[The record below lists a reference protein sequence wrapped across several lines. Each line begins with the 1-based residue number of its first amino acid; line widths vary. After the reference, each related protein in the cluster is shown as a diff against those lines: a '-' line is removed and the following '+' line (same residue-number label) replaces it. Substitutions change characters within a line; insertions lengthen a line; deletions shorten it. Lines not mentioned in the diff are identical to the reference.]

1 MNTQPVSVRPVPLR
15 TEREISVLLNGLRKQ
30 QKISQKELGKRLGLQ
45 QSRVSELL
53 ANPTAM
59 RVEQFMQILAI
70 LGMQLQAQSR
80 DDVFAEPTLQEPG
93 GSLTRS
99 KPQW

>member
-1 MNTQPVSVRPVPLR
+1 MSTQPVSVQPVPLR

-30 QKISQKELGKRLGLQ
+30 QKISQKELGKRLGIQ

-53 ANPTAM
+53 SNPTAM
-59 RVEQFMQILAI
+59 RVEQLMQLLAA

-80 DDVFAEPTLQEPG
+80 DDLFAEPTSQESGP
-93 GSLTRS
+93 SVMRS

>member
-1 MNTQPVSVRPVPLR
+1 MNTLPDSLQPVPLR

-53 ANPTAM
+53 SNPTAM

-70 LGMQLQAQSR
+70 LGM
-80 DDVFAEPTLQEPG
+80 
-93 GSLTRS
+93 
-99 KPQW
+99 

>member
-1 MNTQPVSVRPVPLR
+1 MNNQPFSMRPVPLR
-15 TEREISVLLNGLRKQ
+15 IESEIRTLLNGLRKQ

-53 ANPTAM
+53 SNPTAM
-59 RVEQFMQILAI
+59 RVEQFMQILAL
-70 LGMQLQAQSR
+70 LGMQLQVQSR
-80 DDVFAEPTLQEPG
+80 EAILGESAQQGPEHSNG
-93 GSLTRS
+93 RR

>member
-1 MNTQPVSVRPVPLR
+1 MNTLPGSLQPVPLR

-53 ANPTAM
+53 SNPTAM

-70 LGMQLQAQSR
+70 LGMQLQVQSR
-80 DDVFAEPTLQEPG
+80 DAVFADPTLQESG
-93 GSLTRS
+93 GSVTRS